1 MNISFPI
8 DNFSQTYNILSELF
22 ELEINTKSESFT
34 FIWENNTIT
43 CIKTKSGKKSNL
55 TQVIHMELFHLQRSF
70 IEMEK
75 RIEFYCYKNH
85 ITIKNLGIVLDKKN
99 HSFIWKISSAVKI
112 EIFFSSELGIGLSEI
127 NN

>member
-55 TQVIHMELFHLQRSF
+55 TQVIHMELFHLQTLLLKWKKELNF
-70 IEMEK
+70 IVIK
-75 RIEFYCYKNH
+75 
-85 ITIKNLGIVLDKKN
+85 IT
-99 HSFIWKISSAVKI
+99 
-112 EIFFSSELGIGLSEI
+112 
-127 NN
+127 